1 MGGWIVGIRLLSRG
15 PLVAALVLVASAGAA
30 RAADGSFNL
39 AVVDVSKVFR
49 SYAKVQDVQ
58 NELDQKFAE
67 RLKELNAEFKKLQEE
82 HGEIKNM
89 RTRFSADNDF
99 VFDKNQKW
107 ERALFQFDKK
117 RAQVNRDRQEQMSQQ
132 MKTVLNEIRAS
143 IRKVAEARNFQMVLR
158 APDADAL
165 LAMDEKPETGDE
177 HKDAP
182 DGGEQTDE
190 EKAKKQAEEIQNILR
205 PRSTFELVS
214 RVRRNPV
221 VYGSNTV
228 DITDDVLK
236 LLNEEYKKQKAAP
249 K

>member
-1 MGGWIVGIRLLSRG
+1 MGIGLLRRGLLVG
-15 PLVAALVLVASAGAA
+15 ALVLVVSAGAA

-49 SYAKVQDVQ
+49 SYEKVQDVQ
-58 NELDQKFAE
+58 TELDQKFAE
-67 RLKELNAEFKKLQEE
+67 RMKELNAEFKKLQEE
-82 HGEIKNM
+82 HTEIKNM

-107 ERALFQFDKK
+107 ERTLFQFDKK

-143 IRKVAEARNFQMVLR
+143 IRKVAESRNFQMVLR

-165 LAMDEKPETGDE
+165 LAMDEKPESEE
-177 HKDAP
+177 HKENEG
-182 DGGEQTDE
+182 DGDPTTE

-236 LLNEEYKKQKAAP
+236 LLNEDYKKQKAAP

>member
-1 MGGWIVGIRLLSRG
+1 MGGWNVGIRLLSRG
-15 PLVAALVLVASAGAA
+15 LLVGALVLSASAGAA

-58 NELDQKFAE
+58 TELDQKFNE
-67 RLKELNAEFKKLQEE
+67 RMKELNAEFKKLQEE
-82 HGEIKNM
+82 HTEIKNM

-117 RAQVNRDRQEQMSQQ
+117 RAQVNQDRQEQMSQQ

-165 LAMDEKPETGDE
+165 LAMDEKPEGEGE
-177 HKDAP
+177 HKEGT
-182 DGGEQTDE
+182 GGDQTEDD
-190 EKAKKQAEEIQNILR
+190 KAKKQAEEIQNILR